1 MLDAIAAG
9 LDERNPGIAMMIRS
23 SHTRATP
30 VAAEALGPWQVVD
43 VTHNGTAHPQR
54 WFVGHEPT
62 TGETCV
68 LSGHPEHWARVTEG
82 AQVRDAA
89 QAAELAGVHSDA
101 TRDMGRGYAP
111 LGSVDDIR
119 WLPHPT
125 DAQRERISALTA
137 GVGEDIAVPTATGD
151 GPWEVRLWT
160 VTDGDLVRHDVV
172 VGTDGSVS
180 DRPVVVEADLPVP
193 QAR

>member
-9 LDERNPGIAMMIRS
+9 LDERNPGIATMIRS

-30 VAAEALGPWQVVD
+30 VPVEALGPWQVVD
-43 VTHNGTAHPQR
+43 VTHDGTAHPLR
-54 WFVGHEPT
+54 WFLGHEPT

-68 LSGHPEHWARVTEG
+68 LSGHQEHWAQVIEG

-101 TRDMGRGYAP
+101 TRDMGLGYTR

-125 DAQRERISALTA
+125 DTQRERIAALTRDLA
-137 GVGEDIAVPTATGD
+137 RVITAPTATGG
-151 GPWEVRLWT
+151 GPWEVTLWT
-160 VTDGDLVRHDVV
+160 VTDGDLLRHDVV
-172 VGTDGSVS
+172 VQTDGSVT
-180 DRPVVVEADLPVP
+180 DRLVVVEANLPVP